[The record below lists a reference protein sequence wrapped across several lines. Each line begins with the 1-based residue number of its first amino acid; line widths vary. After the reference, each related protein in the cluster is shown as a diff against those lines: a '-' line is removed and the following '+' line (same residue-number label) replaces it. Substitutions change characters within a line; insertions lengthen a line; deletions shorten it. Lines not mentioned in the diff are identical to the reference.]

1 MYQCPNCGFTT
12 NDSANFCVQ
21 CGAPMHTV
29 EIAPTPAHTPLG
41 EKIAG
46 MAVAIVGFSFSCIM
60 ALYSLPFMFTEP
72 IAMWV
77 FFFMFGVF
85 SAPPAII
92 GLVMSSKARANG
104 DTSAFSRVGIALGR
118 AAIIIMAACFTL
130 AVVVSFASGFYYY

>member
-29 EIAPTPAHTPLG
+29 EIAPTPARTPLG

-46 MAVAIVGFSFSCIM
+46 MAVAIVGFIFACVT
-60 ALYSLPFMFTEP
+60 ALYTLPFMFTEP
-72 IAMWV
+72 SVLLV
-77 FFFMFGVF
+77 FLFVISVF
-85 SAPPAII
+85 SLPPAII

-104 DTSAFSRVGIALGR
+104 DTSALSRVGIALGR
-118 AAIIIMAACFTL
+118 ATIIIMAACFFL
-130 AVVVSFASGFYYY
+130 GLVVAFTGGFYYY